1 MTSIT
6 ITKVA
11 GLVLG
16 AVACTSLLV
25 SPRIS
30 RPAGVV
36 DAALTIT
43 ASPTGELAVT
53 PIGTVLDAGR
63 LAPGAPA
70 ARAAMVV
77 RNQTGIPLA
86 VRLRAVPVTGD
97 LDDVVRLRI
106 RGADATLFDG
116 SLARLR
122 AGARPITL
130 APGAGQR
137 LRIVAT
143 LRAQAP
149 AGFEGRTDEVAFQL
163 TSTTT
168 GGLP

>member
-1 MTSIT
+1 VPSTT

-16 AVACTSLLV
+16 AVACAALLV

-36 DAALTIT
+36 DAALTLT

-53 PIGTVLDAGR
+53 PIGTVLDSGR

-70 ARAAMVV
+70 ARGTMVV

-86 VRLRAVPVTGD
+86 VRLRAKPVTGD

-106 RGADATLFDG
+106 RDADHTLFDG

-122 AGARPITL
+122 SGTRPIGL

-137 LRIVAT
+137 LRIAAT
-143 LRAQAP
+143 LRAHAP
-149 AGFEGRTDEVAFQL
+149 DGFEGRTDEVALEL